1 MPVHVA
7 TLEVA
12 FPDNDVGVENPF
24 FISGKVRT
32 VPLMI
37 GIAYGRLLPF
47 PFFAP
52 DVVVPVGF
60 QVVFRKDME
69 KRGLAVFVQ
78 RNHRW
83 YAGPVPFRVP
93 NPAIFP

>member
-7 TLEVA
+7 TLKVA
-12 FPDNDVGVENPF
+12 LPDNDVGMENPF

-37 GIAYGRLLPF
+37 GIANGLLLPF

-52 DVVVPVGF
+52 NVVVVVGF

-83 YAGPVPFRVP
+83 YAGPAPSRVP
-93 NPAIFP
+93 NLTIFP

>member
-7 TLEVA
+7 TLKVT
-12 FPDNDVGVENPF
+12 FPDNDVGMENPF
-24 FISGKVRT
+24 AISGKVRT

-37 GIAYGRLLPF
+37 GIANRRLLPF
-47 PFFAP
+47 PFYAP
-52 DVVVPVGF
+52 NVVVAVGF

-69 KRGLAVFVQ
+69 KRGFAVFVQ

-83 YAGPVPFRVP
+83 YAGPAPFRVP
-93 NPAIFP
+93 NLAILP